1 MPSKKPRRIVIW
13 CSEEVYRAFK
23 RYAADY
29 RNYEEALISLLEKAG
44 VSVKR
49 FEIV

>member
-1 MPSKKPRRIVIW
+1 MMAKKTRDLRIR

-29 RNYEEALISLLEKAG
+29 DSYEEALISLLEKAG
-44 VSVKR
+44 VYVRR
-49 FEIV
+49 FEVK